1 VRVAFG
7 SLKKNATAVAL
18 AKAGRGLIKVNG
30 VPLELVQPE
39 ILRFKV
45 FEPILLLGKE
55 RFALVDIRIRV
66 KGGGYTSQIY
76 GKYSRF
82 RGGRVVVVLLA
93 SERTCSRDRTRAL
106 DPRCDLFAS
115 LSHALPG
122 NHLVIDVRFVST
134 AIRQAISK
142 ALVAYYQKCMYHHIV
157 VPSLSSS
164 FSRAYT
170 IAGTPLVRSASKG
183 CSRAGDCL
191 LVCYCL
197 VVIRLH
203 LCWCIVP
210 LAHSLPASSRRSCCT
225 DVDEAAKKEIKDIL
239 QAYDKTLLVA
249 DPRRCEPK
257 KFGGRGAR
265 ARYQKSYR

>member
-1 VRVAFG
+1 MRVAFG

-170 IAGTPLVRSASKG
+170 IAGALSFAPLRRDVLERASERLLACLLLSRCDSAS
-183 CSRAGDCL
+183 SL
-191 LVCYCL
+191 LVHCTACSLAPCFISAL
-197 VVIRLH
+197 VLY
-203 LCWCIVP
+203 
-210 LAHSLPASSRRSCCT
+210 RR
-225 DVDEAAKKEIKDIL
+225 
-239 QAYDKTLLVA
+239 
-249 DPRRCEPK
+249 R
-257 KFGGRGAR
+257 
-265 ARYQKSYR
+265 